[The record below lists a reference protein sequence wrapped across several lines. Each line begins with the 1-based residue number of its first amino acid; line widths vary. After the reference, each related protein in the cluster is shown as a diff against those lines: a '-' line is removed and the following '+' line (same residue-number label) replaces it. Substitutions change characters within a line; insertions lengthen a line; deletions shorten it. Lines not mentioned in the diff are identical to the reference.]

1 MNFNESITLN
11 TYSDNAN
18 KQFNEMQSRLSKIE
32 SSFQTRMNGKTTG
45 GLVGHFGK
53 FCVKRNPNR

>member
-32 SSFQTRMNGKTTG
+32 SSFQTRMNGQ
-45 GLVGHFGK
+45 L
-53 FCVKRNPNR
+53 